1 MITMQKKLSRNRKQY
16 LVLKAKGLEFLET
29 WFGTLKCV
37 PPNLTKLYQ
46 LLLHMVTMKGTV
58 PVYLALKIGYTI
70 KVIDEAVT
78 KGYVESSPVPKKPSK
93 EILKR
98 IREIIGKPPREMCG
112 SRLLNLL
119 KVRQK

>member
-1 MITMQKKLSRNRKQY
+1 MQRRNLHHRKQF
-16 LVLKAKGLEFLET
+16 LVLKIEGLKFLEI
-29 WFGTLKCV
+29 WFGAQKCV

-78 KGYVESSPVPKKPSK
+78 KGYVESSPIPKKPSK

-98 IREIIGKPPREMCG
+98 IREIIGKPPREMYG
-112 SRLLNLL
+112 
-119 KVRQK
+119 

>member
-1 MITMQKKLSRNRKQY
+1 MRRQFSHDRKRY
-16 LVLKAKGLEFLET
+16 LVLKVKGLEFLET
-29 WFGTLKCV
+29 WFGTLTCV

-46 LLLHMVTMKGTV
+46 LLLHMVTLKGMV

-98 IREIIGKPPREMCG
+98 IREIIGKPPREMYG
-112 SRLLNLL
+112 
-119 KVRQK
+119 

>member
-1 MITMQKKLSRNRKQY
+1 MQRRNLHHRKQF
-16 LVLKAKGLEFLET
+16 LVLKIEGLKFLET

-37 PPNLTKLYQ
+37 PPNLMKLYQ

-78 KGYVESSPVPKKPSK
+78 KGYVESSPIPKKPSK

-98 IREIIGKPPREMCG
+98 IREIIGKPPREMYG
-112 SRLLNLL
+112 
-119 KVRQK
+119 